1 MSPSSSPPRRGSQL
15 LGPDVMKALTAPPL
29 PRAGKPKPLPE
40 GKLQTTRGDFRDLR
54 GRLILATTLL
64 LVTYLIG
71 VFGYHAID
79 PEAPWIDAVYMTA
92 NAITTAGFREA
103 VNMSGQTGK
112 VFTIFLLIFGA
123 GTVVYFTAS
132 MTAFVVEG
140 DLTQSFR
147 RRRMLRT
154 VQQMSDHFIVCGAG
168 NAGLSVLAEL
178 AATRR
183 PTVVIE
189 ADTARAKRVEEHFP
203 GVPVLIGDST
213 SDEVLIE
220 AGVTRAKGIVIC
232 IDDDKDSL
240 VVTVTARQLNPK
252 ARIVARATDERGVE
266 RIKHAG
272 ADAVIAPSHIGGM
285 RMASEMVRPS
295 VVGFLDKM
303 LRDRDRNLRIEEI
316 EVPPGSVYAGR
327 NVGDIDFRTESNLLL
342 LAVHQPHDGVY
353 VYNPPLDHEVVA
365 GSQLIVMG
373 DPDGV
378 QSLREKAKVSE

>member
-1 MSPSSSPPRRGSQL
+1 MPSVPPARRGSKL
-15 LGPDVMKALTAPPL
+15 HADLTKPLTAPPL
-29 PRAGKPKPLPE
+29 ARPGKPKALPE
-40 GKLQTTRGDFRDLR
+40 AKTEATSVDSAALRTRVVLAS
-54 GRLILATTLL
+54 ILMVSTF
-64 LVTYLIG
+64 LIG
-71 VFGYHAID
+71 IFGYHAID
-79 PEAPWIDAVYMTA
+79 PAASWTDAVYMTA

-103 VNMSGQTGK
+103 IKMTPSAEI
-112 VFTIFLLIFGA
+112 FTIFLLVFGA
-123 GTVVYFTAS
+123 GTVVYFTAAI
-132 MTAFVVEG
+132 TAFVVEG
-140 DLTQSFR
+140 DLTQNFR
-147 RRRMLRT
+147 RRRMMR
-154 VQQMSDHFIVCGAG
+154 QIQMMSDHFVVCGAG
-168 NAGLSVLAEL
+168 NAGLSVLNEL

-189 ADTARAKRVEEHFP
+189 ADAARAKRVEEHFP
-203 GVPVLIGDST
+203 QIPVMVGDST
-213 SDEVLIE
+213 NDDVLIE
-220 AGVTRAKGIVIC
+220 AGVQRARGVVIC

-240 VVTVTARQLNPK
+240 VVTVTSRQLNPR

-316 EVPPGSVYAGR
+316 EVPAGSGYAGKR
-327 NVGDIDFRTESNLLL
+327 VGEIDFRGDVNLLL
-342 LAVHQPHDGVY
+342 LAVHQPDGGVY
-353 VYNPPLDHEVVA
+353 VYNPPLEHQVVP

-378 QSLREKAKVSE
+378 QRMRDRAKAGA